1 MKRVLLL
8 LTLTL
13 AAGNVMAQTAEEK
26 AKAKADAAAL
36 KAAQKEV
43 KEQVKQAQKVWDD
56 LNAQIQEKKATA
68 EIILDESKKGQEIVQ
83 KALKSGLIEEKKLG
97 ETYALSTSFAQHPLN
112 IMIENASN
120 KLPFDTVYF
129 YNNLK
134 YLTDALHNELKY
146 TKVTKEKWAMKHS

>member
-56 LNAQIQEKKATA
+56 LNAQIQ
-68 EIILDESKKGQEIVQ
+68 
-83 KALKSGLIEEKKLG
+83 
-97 ETYALSTSFAQHPLN
+97 
-112 IMIENASN
+112 
-120 KLPFDTVYF
+120 
-129 YNNLK
+129 
-134 YLTDALHNELKY
+134 
-146 TKVTKEKWAMKHS
+146 